1 MHSCLPDVPE
11 ESVDVPVATARKGR
25 RGIALTRKAALV
37 PGLPDIPEES
47 AAVPGAAVAAC
58 ASASGAPGTSSAS
71 APGTSSAG
79 APGTSSTALPT
90 SAQVERAHRGSYKKR
105 RAAFVPGLPDI
116 PEESA
121 AAPGA
126 ADAACAS
133 ATLPTSTQVE
143 HVHRGSH
150 KKRRAASVPGLPDIP
165 EESAAVPGAADAA
178 CASAAGAP
186 GTSSAGAPGTSSTA
200 LPTSAQVEHVHRG
213 SHKDGDGAVPPALQE
228 VLRNLRDALEQPM
241 DVQSGMKYLNSR
253 RPNQTVTVSMF
264 LDHVLGLKHGSK
276 KESGCR
282 HVSRTEDVI
291 ASLTGMRARTLQAV
305 FLSLRARHGRAK
317 VCGGAGGRP
326 SSRVVSDCVPDS
338 DSAPVDLPSAE
349 ILEDLDVHDIECYGG
364 ATSDAAMAPD
374 CQSTPDRH
382 HVHDVRSIGL
392 RLGALVARIY
402 AEPRL
407 PASAFTP
414 LVAFM
419 DAQSP
424 GCVGELNHGTDFFT
438 GLGRCMAQHLQQC
451 IALEH
456 WAVIPAL
463 GIPSDYARVID
474 GYTCEGEPC
483 QVIVHILT
491 TPSGD
496 LEWLLVDVAPHAVAE
511 DVSSDGC
518 HKILRACETRLVW
531 TERYVVHDAGLLGS
545 IRSS

>member
-1 MHSCLPDVPE
+1 MHSVLPDVHDA
-11 ESVDVPVATARKGR
+11 SIDVPVATARKRR

-37 PGLPDIPEES
+37 PGLPVIPEES
-47 AAVPGAAVAAC
+47 AAVSGAAVAAC
-58 ASASGAPGTSSAS
+58 ASAFGAPGTSS
-71 APGTSSAG
+71 
-79 APGTSSTALPT
+79 
-90 SAQVERAHRGSYKKR
+90 
-105 RAAFVPGLPDI
+105 
-116 PEESA
+116 
-121 AAPGA
+121 
-126 ADAACAS
+126 
-133 ATLPTSTQVE
+133 
-143 HVHRGSH
+143 
-150 KKRRAASVPGLPDIP
+150 
-165 EESAAVPGAADAA
+165 
-178 CASAAGAP
+178 AGAP

-200 LPTSAQVEHVHRG
+200 LPTSAQVEHAHRGGYKKRSAAPVPGLFDLPEESAAAPGASAALPTSTQVEHVHRSAHEKCRTASVPGLPGIPEESFSLGAADAACASAAGARGTSSTALPTSAQVEHVHRG
-213 SHKDGDGAVPPALQE
+213 SHKDGEGAVPPALQE

-241 DVQSGMKYLNSR
+241 DVQSGMQYLNSR
-253 RPNQTVTVSMF
+253 RPNQTVKVSMF
-264 LDHVLGLKHGSK
+264 LDHVFGLKQRSK
-276 KESGCR
+276 KESGVR

-305 FLSLRARHGRAK
+305 LKRLRARHGRAK

-326 SSRVVSDCVPDS
+326 SSQVVSDYVPDS
-338 DSAPVDLPSAE
+338 DSAPGDLPSAE
-349 ILEDLDVHDIECYGG
+349 ILEEFDVHDFGCHGG
-364 ATSDAAMAPD
+364 ATSDAAMVPH

-419 DAQSP
+419 DAQSL

-456 WAVIPAL
+456 WAVVPAL
-463 GIPSDYARVID
+463 GIPSDYARVVD

-518 HKILRACETRLVW
+518 HKNSARA
-531 TERYVVHDAGLLGS
+531 
-545 IRSS
+545 